1 MKFIEYSNSIYKSNR
16 KYISPKKRKIRKI
29 IFESIAFISVLMILM
44 GILNE
49 GAKNNNASE
58 ALKKSHRLGSYKEY
72 KIAYG
77 VSGSGSTIA
86 LFEPGIGK
94 TLLEWNPIITNPVN
108 NVRMIYYDRL
118 GYGGSDYFK
127 KNTLVEIQSEVLNS
141 LVSNTGYNGK
151 YLLISEGY
159 GSLIHLEYL
168 KNYKDNVGG
177 MILINPF
184 IYPKSNKKD
193 YFMELFENIKINFMK
208 ILSNLSIPRILDKF
222 SILNNNP
229 YINLYRE
236 KAVSKNKDNYINRML
251 SNDYYSTVLK
261 EKNSINKYLSK
272 LNNNNFGTY
281 DIPIVIIESELNRN
295 DEYEN
300 ELRKYFKKLEVIYF
314 EDTSNFTYT
323 NSEYLLNLISN
334 MNFRIEQE

>member
-1 MKFIEYSNSIYKSNR
+1 MKFIEYSNSIYKSNK

-29 IFESIAFISVLMILM
+29 IFESIIFTFILAILL

-58 ALKKSHRLGSYKEY
+58 SLKRSHRLGSYNEY

-86 LFEPGIGK
+86 LFESGIGK
-94 TLLEWNPIITNPVN
+94 TLLEWNPIITNPIS

-118 GYGGSDYFK
+118 GYGGSDFFK
-127 KNTLVEIQSEVLNS
+127 KSTSIEVQSEVLNS

-151 YLLISEGY
+151 HLLISEGY

-168 KNYKDNVGG
+168 KNYRDKVGG
-177 MILINPF
+177 MILINPL
-184 IYPKSNKKD
+184 IYPKNSKKD
-193 YFMELFENIKINFMK
+193 YFMDLYDNLKIGFMK
-208 ILSNLSIPRILDKF
+208 LLSNLSIPRVLEKL
-222 SILNNNP
+222 SILNNP
-229 YINLYRE
+229 YINLYKER
-236 KAVSKNKDNYINRML
+236 AVSKNKDNYISRML

-261 EKNSINKYLSK
+261 EKDSIKKYLNS
-272 LNNNNFGTY
+272 LSSDNFGIY
-281 DIPIVIIESELNRN
+281 DIPVIIIESESNKN
-295 DEYEN
+295 EEYEN
-300 ELRKYFKKLEVIYF
+300 ILRKYFEKLEIIYF
-314 EDTSNFTYT
+314 EDTGRFTYT

-334 MNFRIEQE
+334 MNFRIEQQ

>member
-16 KYISPKKRKIRKI
+16 KYISPKKKKIRKI
-29 IFESIAFISVLMILM
+29 IFESLAFIFVLIILI

-58 ALKKSHRLGSYKEY
+58 SLKKSHKLGSYNEY

-94 TLLEWNPIITNPVN
+94 TLLQWNPIITNPVS

-118 GYGGSDYFK
+118 GYGGSDFFK
-127 KNTLVEIQSEVLNS
+127 KNILVEIQSEVLNS
-141 LVSNTGYNGK
+141 LVSNTGYDGK
-151 YLLISEGY
+151 YLLVSEGY

-168 KNYKDNVGG
+168 KNYKDKVGG
-177 MILINPF
+177 MIFINPL
-184 IYPKSNKKD
+184 IYPKSTKKD
-193 YFMELFENIKINFMK
+193 YFKELYDNIKINYMK
-208 ILSNLSIPRILDKF
+208 VLSNLSIPRVLDKF
-222 SILNNNP
+222 SILNNP
-229 YINLYRE
+229 YISLYRE
-236 KAVSKNKDNYINRML
+236 KAVSKNKDNYISRML
-251 SNDYYSTVLK
+251 SNDYYKTILK

-272 LNNNNFGTY
+272 LNGDNFGVY
-281 DIPIVIIESELNRN
+281 DIPIVIIESEANRN
-295 DEYEN
+295 EEN
-300 ELRKYFKKLEVIYF
+300 EKELRKYFKKLEIIYF

-323 NSEYLLNLISN
+323 NTEYLLNLISN
-334 MNFRIEQE
+334 MNFRIEQQ